1 MRGTTSSVEETDRS
15 TVYYFSFGID
25 TNQVR
30 SFEEGPGYA
39 EGVDPERGRFDGIL
53 WYVNCDVEN
62 SFSLR
67 SLASC
72 YLYSYNGRYR

>member
-1 MRGTTSSVEETDRS
+1 MRGTTSSVEETDGS

-25 TNQVR
+25 TDQVR

-39 EGVDPERGRFDGIL
+39 EGVDPERGWFDGIL
-53 WYVNCDVEN
+53 WYVNCDVEIA
-62 SFSLR
+62 LR